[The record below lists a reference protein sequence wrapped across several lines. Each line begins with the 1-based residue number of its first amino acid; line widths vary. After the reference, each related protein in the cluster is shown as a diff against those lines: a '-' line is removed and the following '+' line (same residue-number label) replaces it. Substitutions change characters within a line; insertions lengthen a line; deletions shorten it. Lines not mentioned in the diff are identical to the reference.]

1 MTTTNANPINPHVAR
16 GENDRK
22 VFQRDTTPHIFRPVT
37 FRSVTARNRI
47 MVSPMCQYSAIDGVA
62 NDWHFQH
69 LASRAVG
76 GAGIVF
82 TEVAHTEPRG
92 RITPYCLGL
101 WNDEQ
106 RDALA
111 RIVRFVKGQGAA
123 AGLQLGHAGRKGSTA
138 RPWEGGKPITAQ
150 QGGWTNVAPSALPF
164 GDGYAVPQEMDQK
177 TIDESIAQFAA
188 NTRRGREAGFDIL
201 ELHAAHGYLIH
212 EFLSPLS
219 NRRNDRYGG
228 SFENRIRFL
237 LEVLDAARSEW
248 PDDKPLFVR
257 ISSTDWIE
265 GGWDLESS
273 IKLAQSLKA
282 GGKVDLIDCSSG
294 GLSPQ
299 QKISI
304 HPGYQLPFAQ
314 AIRSRAG
321 IATGAVVL
329 INGADMAE
337 QIVANGQ
344 ADVVIMARAMLNDPY
359 WPLHAAK
366 VLKTKIAWPPQYE
379 RGDIF

>member
-1 MTTTNANPINPHVAR
+1 MNTTAQINPHAAR

-22 VFQRDTTPHIFRPVT
+22 VLQRDTTPHIFRPIT

-47 MVSPMCQYSAIDGVA
+47 MVSPMCQYSADDGVA
-62 NDWHFQH
+62 NDWHFQN

-82 TEVAHTEPRG
+82 TEVAHTEARG

-101 WNDEQ
+101 WNDQQ

-111 RIVRFVKGQGAA
+111 RIVRFVKSQGAV
-123 AGLQLGHAGRKGSTA
+123 AGVQIGHAGRKGSTA
-138 RPWEGGKPITAQ
+138 RPWDGGKPLAPA
-150 QGGWTNVAPSALPF
+150 QGGWQNIAPSALPF
-164 GDGYAVPQEMDQK
+164 GDGYATPQEMDQK
-177 TIDESIAQFAA
+177 TINDTVAQFAVS
-188 NTRRGREAGFDIL
+188 TRLAREAGFDL
-201 ELHAAHGYLIH
+201 VELHSAHGYLSH

-219 NRRNDRYGG
+219 NRRTDKYGG

-237 LEVLDAARSEW
+237 LEAVDAVRSEW

-273 IKLAQSLKA
+273 VKLAQLLKA

-294 GLSPQ
+294 GLAPQ
-299 QKISI
+299 QKLVI
-304 HPGYQLPFAQ
+304 HPGYQVPFAA
-314 AIRSRAG
+314 AIRSRAD
-321 IATGAVVL
+321 IPTGAVGL
-329 INGADMAE
+329 INAPDLAE
-337 QIVANGQ
+337 QIVASGQ
-344 ADVVIMARAMLNDPY
+344 ADLIIMARAMLNDPY

-366 VLKTKIAWPPQYE
+366 VLKAKIAWPPQYE